1 MLVVLGNQLFPLHRL
16 PEPGS
21 MPVFMA
27 EDVGLCT
34 YEKHHQ
40 QKIVLFL
47 AAMRA
52 YADELRAA
60 GFEVHYVLLD
70 TGDERAYEEKLA
82 DAARSCGAQRLVHFE
97 IEDKPME
104 RRLVDWA
111 AAEGLERE
119 ELSSP
124 MFTCS
129 RARFADFAKGKS
141 RLLMADF

>member
-1 MLVVLGNQLFPLHRL
+1 MLVVLGNQLFPLRNL

-60 GFEVHYVLLD
+60 GYELHYVALD
-70 TGDERAYEEKLA
+70 TGDARPYEEKLA
-82 DAARSCGAQRLVHFE
+82 DAMRACGAQRLVHFE

-104 RRLVDWA
+104 QRLVDWA
-111 AAEGLERE
+111 NTEGLDRE

-129 RARFADFAKGKS
+129 RQRFADFA
-141 RLLMADF
+141 